1 MNPDQIYA
9 EMNQRIEKRLKGD
22 PGLAALQKRQLDLG
36 KRMQNAAVAGQKRIE
51 GIVAEEFKKT
61 FKLIRSG

>member
-9 EMNQRIEKRLKGD
+9 EMNQRIEKRLKSD
-22 PGLAALQKRQLDLG
+22 PALAALQKRQLDFA
-36 KRMQNAAVAGQKRIE
+36 KRMNNAASAAQKRIE
-51 GIVAEEFKKT
+51 QIVAEEFKKT